1 MIEENLSL
9 LLVAIPLAAAPVT
22 ALLPAGRLPWL
33 FALAVTWLSVVLAS
47 LQLWLVA
54 DGSIISYELGGWA
67 PPWGI
72 EYRIDA
78 LNALVALI
86 VAGIGQCLCGSLLL
100 VSGGVKF
107 ISEFL

>member
-9 LLVAIPLAAAPVT
+9 LLVALPMVAAPIT

-33 FALAVTWLSVVLAS
+33 SALVVTWLSLVLAS
-47 LQLWLVA
+47 WQLWVVA
-54 DGSIISYELGGWA
+54 DGSTISYELGGWA

-72 EYRIDA
+72 EYLIDA

-86 VAGIGQCLCGSLLL
+86 VAVIGAITLPYALRS
-100 VSGGVKF
+100 VSK
-107 ISEFL
+107 